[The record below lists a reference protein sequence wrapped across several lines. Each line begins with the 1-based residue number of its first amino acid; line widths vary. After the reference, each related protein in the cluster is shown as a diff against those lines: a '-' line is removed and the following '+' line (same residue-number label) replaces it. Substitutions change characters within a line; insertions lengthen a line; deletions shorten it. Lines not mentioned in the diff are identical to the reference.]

1 MAAKGSAEH
10 KAAISKGIKRHHRLK
25 KKAAKEGRVYKKR
38 KVRSDSGVK
47 KGTAFKLGPKFK
59 KNAKK
64 LAKKST
70 KKKAA
75 SKAKTATK
83 APAKPKRKK
92 RADKGKKRGI
102 NQMATLRQMNKM

>member
-10 KAAISKGIKRHHRLK
+10 KQAISKGIKRHHRLK
-25 KKAAKEGRVYKKR
+25 KAAAKRGKPYKKR
-38 KVRSDSGVK
+38 KPRSDAGVK

-64 LAKKST
+64 LSKKTTAKK
-70 KKKAA
+70 AV
-75 SKAKTATK
+75 K

-102 NQMATLRQMNKM
+102 NQMATLKQMNKM